1 MKIGRKTIYAAASS
15 SFLTSYLIHHPR
27 LSNRIYSDILSFWF
41 RHSSEIGPPY
51 ISFPFEYPPISGF
64 ITYMAMIFGK
74 GIEGYYLIFSSI
86 IFIFYLILIE
96 SVRRIISRKDGMD
109 ELIIIFLIVSP
120 SMILYMVYNFD
131 VIFISLV
138 ILSLLL
144 LEAKKTKWSAIT
156 FGAAALTKFM
166 SFILLPVIMSYIEGK
181 KNKITYTALSV
192 GLFCLV
198 NAVLYVLS
206 PTIFPRTYLHHAE
219 WGLEDSWLIYLF
231 PDENTWN
238 TAKLMSF
245 ILMAYALLKVYLSK
259 VGDIYE
265 RCFMAFTAFLLTN
278 YVFTP
283 QMLLWLLPFLA
294 MMGCIS
300 WPYFIMEF
308 ANAGII
314 LTWFSVPDPVKAYSL
329 PQNLALLRA
338 ATLFILLFQV
348 YSSARRR
355 ESDKKYVQSTDLWRL

>member
-1 MKIGRKTIYAAASS
+1 MRIGTKAVYAAAFS

-27 LSNRIYSDILSFWF
+27 LSDRIYSDILSFWF
-41 RHSSEIGPPY
+41 RHSSEVGPPY
-51 ISFPFEYPPISGF
+51 ISFSFEYPPISGF
-64 ITYMAMIFGK
+64 VTYLSMILG
-74 GIEGYYLIFSSI
+74 GEIEGYYLIFSTV
-86 IFIFYLILIE
+86 IFIFYIILIE
-96 SVRRIISRKDGMD
+96 SVRRIISRRNGFD
-109 ELIIIFLIVSP
+109 ELVILFLAMSP
-120 SMILYMVYNFD
+120 SMIIYMVYNFD
-131 VIFISLV
+131 AIFISLV

-144 LEAKKTKWSAIT
+144 LEARRLRWSAIAL
-156 FGAAALTKFM
+156 GAAALTKFM
-166 SFILLPVIMSYIEGK
+166 SFILLPVIVPHIEGK
-181 KNKITYTALSV
+181 RNRVAYILISI
-192 GLFCLV
+192 GLFGIV
-198 NAVLYVLS
+198 NAILYVLN
-206 PTIFPRTYLHHAE
+206 PAIFPQTYLHHAE

-231 PDENTWN
+231 PNEGSWN

-283 QMLLWLLPFLA
+283 QMILWLLPFLA
-294 MMGCIS
+294 IMGWIP

-338 ATLFILLFQV
+338 ITLFILLIQV
-348 YSSARRR
+348 YLHARRYER
-355 ESDKKYVQSTDLWRL
+355 CWGECLEHGS

>member
-15 SFLTSYLIHHPR
+15 SFLTSFLIHHPK

-41 RHSSEIGPPY
+41 RHSGEVGPPY

-64 ITYMAMIFGK
+64 ITYVSMILGG
-74 GIEGYYLIFSSI
+74 GIEGYYLIFSI
-86 IFIFYLILIE
+86 IILIFYIILVESVMRIISEENGMNELILI
-96 SVRRIISRKDGMD
+96 
-109 ELIIIFLIVSP
+109 LLAVSP

-131 VIFISLV
+131 AIFISLV

-144 LEAKKTKWSAIT
+144 LKAKRMRWSAT
-156 FGAAALTKFM
+156 ALGLAALTKFM
-166 SFILLPVIMSYIEGK
+166 SFLLLPVIVPYIKGRRDR
-181 KNKITYTALSV
+181 ITYIAISV

-198 NAVLYVLS
+198 NIILYILS
-206 PTIFPRTYLHHAE
+206 PTVFPQTYLHHAE

-231 PDENTWN
+231 PDEGSWN
-238 TAKLMSF
+238 TAKLMSI

-259 VGDIYE
+259 IGDIYE
-265 RCFMAFTAFLLTN
+265 RCFMAFTVFLLTN

-283 QMLLWLLPFLA
+283 QMVLWLLPFLA
-294 MMGCIS
+294 IMGWIP
-300 WPYFIMEF
+300 WPYFIVEF

-338 ATLFILLFQV
+338 ITLFILLIQV
-348 YSSARRR
+348 YLNARRR
-355 ESDKKYVQSTDLWRL
+355 ER

>member
-15 SFLTSYLIHHPR
+15 SFLTSYLIHHPG

-64 ITYMAMIFGK
+64 LTYISMILGK
-74 GIEGYYLIFSSI
+74 DLERYYFIFSI
-86 IFIFYLILIE
+86 FIFIFYIVLVE
-96 SVRRIISRKDGMD
+96 SVRSIISEKDGMD
-109 ELIIIFLIVSP
+109 ELIIIFLAVSP

-144 LEAKKTKWSAIT
+144 LKAKRLRWSAIAL
-156 FGAAALTKFM
+156 GASALAKFM
-166 SFILLPVIMSYIEGK
+166 SFILLPVIVPYIEGK
-181 KNKITYTALSV
+181 RDRVAYIALSV
-192 GLFCLV
+192 GLFCFV
-198 NAVLYVLS
+198 NVVLYVLS
-206 PTIFPRTYLHHAE
+206 PTVFPQTYLHHAE

-259 VGDIYE
+259 VGNLYE

-283 QMLLWLLPFLA
+283 QMLLWLLPFFA
-294 MMGCIS
+294 IMGWIP

-314 LTWFSVPDPVKAYSL
+314 LTWFSVPDPIRAYSL

-338 ATLFILLFQV
+338 IILFILLIQV
-348 YSSARRR
+348 YLSARRR
-355 ESDKKYVQSTDLWRL
+355 ER

>member
-1 MKIGRKTIYAAASS
+1 MRKETIYVAALS

-27 LSNRIYSDILSFWF
+27 LSHRIYSDILTFWF

-64 ITYMAMIFGK
+64 LTYVSMILG
-74 GIEGYYLIFSSI
+74 GEVEGYYLIFSMI
-86 IFIFYLILIE
+86 ILIFYIVLIE
-96 SVRRIISRKDGMD
+96 SVRRIISRKNGMD
-109 ELIIIFLIVSP
+109 ELIVIFLAVSP

-131 VIFISLV
+131 AIFISLV

-144 LEAKKTKWSAIT
+144 LEAKRVKWSAIA

-166 SFILLPVIMSYIEGK
+166 SFILLPVIIPYIEGR
-181 KNKITYTALSV
+181 KNRVAYIAISV
-192 GLFCLV
+192 GSFCLV
-198 NAVLYVLS
+198 NIILYILS
-206 PTIFPRTYLHHAE
+206 PTIFPQMYLHHVE
-219 WGLEDSWLIYLF
+219 WGLENSWLIYLF
-231 PDENTWN
+231 PDESSWN

-259 VGDIYE
+259 AGDIYE

-283 QMLLWLLPFLA
+283 QMFLWLLPFLA
-294 MMGCIS
+294 IMGWIP
-300 WPYFIMEF
+300 WPYFIAEF

-338 ATLFILLFQV
+338 IILFILLIQV
-348 YSSARRR
+348 YLNARRR
-355 ESDKKYVQSTDLWRL
+355 ER